1 MLVALKRAVFGE
13 QTVEG
18 EIHVQGLY
26 MMLKMTWSE
35 CKCDKIS
42 YVTRVNGPFPVHFAM
57 FAGATF
63 YKKKNKNR
71 FNLDR
76 RVAYT
81 ANVSPTL
88 PTIVPSFYH
97 HLNAAMYSAMKKKY

>member
-42 YVTRVNGPFPVHFAM
+42 YVTRENGQYDNFALDCSKNIVYVTPVV
-57 FAGATF
+57 
-63 YKKKNKNR
+63 
-71 FNLDR
+71 L
-76 RVAYT
+76 
-81 ANVSPTL
+81 
-88 PTIVPSFYH
+88 
-97 HLNAAMYSAMKKKY
+97 

>member
-42 YVTRVNGPFPVHFAM
+42 YVTRVNGPFPVLFAM

-63 YKKKNKNR
+63 YTKKKTDSI
-71 FNLDR
+71 L
-76 RVAYT
+76 T
-81 ANVSPTL
+81 EGLLTL
-88 PTIVPSFYH
+88 PMFRLHYQQLYH
-97 HLNAAMYSAMKKKY
+97 HFTII